1 MRTLAVIP
9 IQQLEHAKSRLA
21 SALDPAKRQSLVLE
35 LAWRTIEVLR
45 SVPDVAEV
53 LVVTPDAQV
62 ASAVIRWGA
71 RPLLQ
76 TQPGLNRAVRSAQS
90 VALRAGYAALLVVL
104 GDLPLL
110 VAQHVQT
117 ALALLE
123 PRGIVLAP
131 DRRGTGTNLLALAP
145 PNVIAPAFGS
155 ESRRHHRLAAVRAR
169 CTLREL
175 WALPLAFDLDTPDDL
190 ADVRLVTEREED
202 KWRTDEP
209 L

>member
-1 MRTLAVIP
+1 MRTLAVVP
-9 IQQLEHAKSRLA
+9 IQKLEQAKSRLA
-21 SALDPAKRQSLVLE
+21 SALEPAKRQSLVLE
-35 LAWRTIEVLR
+35 LGRQTIEALR

-53 LVVTPDAQV
+53 LVVTPDPQV
-62 ASAVIRWGA
+62 AAAGARWGA

-76 TQPGLNRAVRSAQS
+76 TQPGLNRAIRSAQR

-110 VAQHVQT
+110 GARQVQA

-145 PNVIAPAFGS
+145 PNVIAPAFGP

-175 WALPLAFDLDTPDDL
+175 WALPLAFDLDIPDDL
-190 ADVRLVTEREED
+190 VDVRLVTRGEGG
-202 KWRTDEP
+202 K
-209 L
+209 

>member
-21 SALDPAKRQSLVLE
+21 SALDPATRQSLVLQ
-35 LAWRTIEVLR
+35 LTRRTIEALQ

-53 LVVTPDAQV
+53 LVVTPDSHV
-62 ASAVIRWGA
+62 ASLVVRWGA
-71 RPLLQ
+71 HPLLQ
-76 TQPGLNRAVRSAQS
+76 PQPGLNAAIRAAQH
-90 VALRAGYAALLVVL
+90 VALRAGYPALLVVH

-110 VAQHVQT
+110 TAPPVQT

-123 PRGIVLAP
+123 PPGIVLAP

-145 PNVIAPAFGS
+145 PDVIPPAFGL
-155 ESRRHHRLAAVRAR
+155 ESRRHHRLAALRAR

-175 WALPLAFDLDTPDDL
+175 WASALAFDLDTPDDL
-190 ADVRLVTEREED
+190 IDVRLVAKGE
-202 KWRTDEP
+202 KWRVDRQQ
-209 L
+209 